1 MSLHQVSISPSF
13 SPSSATTLETDLYS
27 HAFPEHSQPFPTFFL
42 GTRSQ
47 SFPGT
52 SYVFMGTDSQ
62 ELGTQWEAVLGMG
75 QYWMS
80 RVTQTNRLWSA
91 LVISPCLPC
100 STTLPA
106 PLPLC
111 TFAVLPRQP
120 PCPASGQPQLSS
132 VEPRVIRDAPS
143 TFAVCF
149 VGHLLERKLYQ

>member
-1 MSLHQVSISPSF
+1 MTLISLHLVDHHSDKADITQ
-13 SPSSATTLETDLYS
+13 ETDLYS

-52 SYVFMGTDSQ
+52 SYVVMGTDSQ